1 MPLQY
6 DDEPGSWG
14 RQSEGWPE
22 TPYTMG
28 KWLLCTKTKIV
39 PYGSYVVVGVERVEH
54 PNAHRWEP
62 SYHYDY
68 SKAFIRVETYE
79 LKKRLEDAYQGLFVE
94 CRRLLLKEEFGIE
107 DLTSG
112 WEGKSLKTRGDRIC

>member
-14 RQSEGWPE
+14 RQSQGWPE

-28 KWLLCTKTKIV
+28 KWLLCTKAKIV
-39 PYGSYVVVGVERVEH
+39 PYGSYVAEGVERVEH
-54 PNAHRWEP
+54 PHANSWEP

-68 SKAFIRVETYE
+68 TNAVIRVENDG
-79 LKKRLEDAYQGLFVE
+79 LMKRLDDVYHEMFVV
-94 CRRLLLKEEFGIE
+94 CRRTLLKEEFGIE
-107 DLTSG
+107 DLPAG
-112 WEGKSLKTRGDRIC
+112 WEGASLRQWGDRL